1 MFEVLEGMELFG
13 NELLNLSSLGELF
26 FRFCL
31 NFAFAFVIIRLI
43 YYKATKDTE
52 FLFSIFL
59 VNVTVFFIC
68 ILLGSVKVKMGFA
81 FGLFAIFSILRYRTE
96 AIPIK
101 AMTFLFIA
109 ITIAVLNS
117 LTSNKISFSELLF
130 ANAMIVILSY
140 ILEGVWLE
148 NQEQSKKIV
157 YEVIENIKPENRAV
171 LTQDLES
178 RTGLTIKRLEINN
191 IDFLRDIANITIYY
205 DEPEIEA

>member
-130 ANAMIVILSY
+130 ANAMIVLLSY

-191 IDFLRDIANITIYY
+191 IDFLRDVANITIYY